1 MTDTRLDRAGE
12 LYERAVFAGDAS
24 AIRLGLL
31 EVDAVEA
38 DAALARGRL
47 LHASYL
53 LDGSEDPAQLPLLER
68 AVELYDGL
76 GDDRGLA
83 EALFWVAIRHQV
95 IHGDQATALPLLSRA
110 HRLAE
115 RADDRLTLSY
125 VLRHLC
131 FVEKD
136 AGRVDRARELMAEST
151 QLRRDLGFS
160 AGVAANLVGLAY
172 LSAELGR
179 PDESGP
185 LLDEAA
191 DLADRSGAAAVLTWV
206 EEARTNLGV

>member
-1 MTDTRLDRAGE
+1 MTDARLDRAAE

-24 AIRLGLL
+24 AVAAGLR
-31 EVDAVEA
+31 EVDPVEA

-53 LDGSEDPAQLPLLER
+53 LSGAEDPAQLPMLER

-95 IHGDQATALPLLSRA
+95 IHGDQATAEPLLSRA
-110 HRLAE
+110 RTLAS
-115 RADDRLTLSY
+115 RAGDRLTLSY

-136 AGRVDRARELMAEST
+136 AGRVDRARELMEEST
-151 QLRRDLGFS
+151 RLRRDLGFS

-191 DLADRSGAAAVLTWV
+191 DLADRAGAAAVLTWV
-206 EEARTNLGV
+206 AEARTNLGV

>member
-1 MTDTRLDRAGE
+1 MNDARLDRAAE
-12 LYERAVFAGDAS
+12 LYERAVFATDSS
-24 AIRLGLL
+24 AVAAGLR

-53 LDGSEDPAQLPLLER
+53 LSGVEDPGQLSALER
-68 AVELYDGL
+68 AVSLYDDL

-95 IHGDQATALPLLSRA
+95 IHGDQATAEPLLTRA
-110 HRLAE
+110 RSLATD
-115 RADDRLTLSY
+115 AGDPLTLSY

-131 FVEKD
+131 FVSQA
-136 AGRVDRARELMAEST
+136 AGRLAEAYDLMTSST
-151 QLRRDLGFS
+151 DLRRSLGFD

-179 PDESGP
+179 GSESGA
-185 LLDEAA
+185 LLDEAES
-191 DLADRSGAAAVLTWV
+191 LARESGATAVLTWV
-206 EEARTNLGV
+206 AEARTNLGL